1 MNFHK
6 KLRLKSL
13 RTREGFTL
21 IELLIV
27 IAIIAIL
34 ASMLLPALSKAKMK
48 AQAIACMNNT
58 KQLTYA
64 WFLYAG
70 DNNER
75 VANNYGVNETQA
87 EVNGGGNH
95 TWCVDNM
102 GWDLNQSITNL
113 DLLKASQMGPYTSGM
128 AGTYKC
134 PADKFLSG
142 QQQAA
147 HWTARAR
154 SVSMNACFGLFSND
168 RSDKTYN
175 GINEFNTKFRQ
186 FLKTSEIPQPSGIFL
201 FLDEHPDSINDGY
214 FLTSDPSQIPA
225 SVWGDLPASYHN
237 GAAGFSFADGHAE
250 IHKWLD
256 GSTRKPLTFSYGAQP
271 IPANEQED
279 FTWVAQRVSVLL
291 Q

>member
-1 MNFHK
+1 
-6 KLRLKSL
+6 
-13 RTREGFTL
+13 
-21 IELLIV
+21 
-27 IAIIAIL
+27 
-34 ASMLLPALSKAKMK
+34 
-48 AQAIACMNNT
+48 
-58 KQLTYA
+58 LTSA

-87 EVNGGGNH
+87 EINGGGNH

-102 GWDLNQSITNL
+102 SWDLNQSNTNL
-113 DLLKASQMGPYTSGM
+113 DLLKASQLGPYTAGM
-128 AGTYKC
+128 AGSYKC
-134 PADKFLSG
+134 PADKALSDL
-142 QQQAA
+142 QKAA

-154 SVSMNACFGLFSND
+154 SVSMNAFFGLFSNNRGD
-168 RSDKTYN
+168 VTYQ
-175 GINEFNTKFRQ
+175 GKNEFHTDFRQ
-186 FLKTSEIPQPSGIFL
+186 FLKTSEIPQPAEIYL

-214 FLTSDPSQIPA
+214 FLTSDPRPPET
-225 SVWGDLPASYHN
+225 VWGDLPASYHN

-279 FTWVAQRVSVLL
+279 FTWVARRTSVLFN